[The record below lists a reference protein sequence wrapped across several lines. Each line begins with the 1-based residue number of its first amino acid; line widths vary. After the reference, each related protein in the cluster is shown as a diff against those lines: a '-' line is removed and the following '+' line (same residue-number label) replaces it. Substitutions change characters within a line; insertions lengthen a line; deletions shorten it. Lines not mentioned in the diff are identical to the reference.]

1 MDTFPGIMSTETQK
15 ELWSMYILCVRG
27 HYEIYRADGAF
38 YCSADTRREAL
49 EEIEEWERETTA

>member
-1 MDTFPGIMSTETQK
+1 
-15 ELWSMYILCVRG
+15 MYILCVRG